1 MLKRKRRKKQ
11 SERESWKRDGLVQ
24 HLGPCKECGGILL
37 RNFPEREEGTGDEKM
52 LMMVL
57 VLSNLDEKEE
67 QDKVWR
73 DAKVTCRK
81 ADRGVVKSW
90 T

>member
-1 MLKRKRRKKQ
+1 
-11 SERESWKRDGLVQ
+11 
-24 HLGPCKECGGILL
+24 
-37 RNFPEREEGTGDEKM
+37 M

-73 DAKVTCRK
+73 DAKVERRK
-81 ADRGVVKSW
+81 ADRGVGKSW